1 MIEGR
6 ALVQSLEKAKASVTK
21 LGGQF
26 KSYYIF
32 KDVIFV
38 PKKKN
43 YNWGEDL
50 VRVRVY
56 CKNDWPTKKVVL
68 VRKKTEWKGQGKK
81 DTIILKKEFD
91 TEKEAFAF
99 IKKNVSEFEKECEYL
114 REGWQYELK
123 TYRIFIENIE
133 KYRPSIEIE
142 ADNESD
148 LQILFQKIGAGK
160 IVTES
165 VPEIMRRILKNPSI
179 S

>member
-1 MIEGR
+1 MSNNII
-6 ALVQSLEKAKASVTK
+6 
-21 LGGQF
+21 F
-26 KSYYIF
+26 PIDKSI
-32 KDVIFV
+32 K
-38 PKKKN
+38 
-43 YNWGEDL
+43 
-50 VRVRVY
+50 
-56 CKNDWPTKKVVL
+56 
-68 VRKKTEWKGQGKK
+68 
-81 DTIILKKEFD
+81 D

-99 IKKNVSEFEKECEYL
+99 IKENISEFEKECEYS

-123 TYRIFIENIE
+123 THRIFIENIE